1 LDQVRTLPRKNV
13 ERKALPQPAT
23 REYAKLAQQGLNLMF
38 TDQPRSV
45 KLEFFRAMEAKFPG
59 REWASEGAKL
69 QRDWERMDR
78 IGATIV

>member
-1 LDQVRTLPRKNV
+1 MPRKK
-13 ERKALPQPAT
+13 EEQKALPQPAT

-45 KLEFFRAMEAKFPG
+45 KLEFFRQMEAKFPG

-69 QRDWERMDR
+69 QRDWERMDK
-78 IGATIV
+78 IGAV